1 MVAIN
6 RVFKTIKSV
15 ERWNGKKYVNFKE
28 NSKLFKQ
35 YNITSIQSNPSSSGT
50 GKDLIVYYE
59 NANKEAKHLS
69 LYSDKAIQGKNI
81 FQGNGTFRERFQQ
94 LLKKLEND
102 MAIERKEHPFNYT
115 PEPQTIINHMG

>member
-15 ERWNGKKYVNFKE
+15 ERWNGKKYVKFKE

-35 YNITSIQSNPSSSGT
+35 YNITSIQSSPSSSGT

-59 NANKEAKHLS
+59 NANKEAKYLS
-69 LYSDKAIQGKNI
+69 LYSDKAIRGKNI
-81 FQGNGTFRERFQQ
+81 FKGNGTFRERFQQ

-115 PEPQTIINHMG
+115 PGPETIINYMS